1 MKTASTILAL
11 AGTCIAAAADYADFE
26 VPSLRVNMP
35 NGERFNYYWI
45 DFNVTTQSGASP
57 ATSWCY
63 S

>member
-1 MKTASTILAL
+1 MKTASLLAL
-11 AGTCIAAAADYADFE
+11 AGVAAAVDYADFE

-35 NGERFNYYWI
+35 NGEKFGYYWI